1 MLEPTDAQIKL
12 PEPAFVSA
20 LGLEILRLKKRK
32 RERDLFTLREVT
44 KPCWWMRLNALKDTF
59 RYRAFWSLSL

>member
-1 MLEPTDAQIKL
+1 MLEPTDAQTKL
-12 PEPAFVSA
+12 PAPAFVSA
-20 LGLEILRLKKRK
+20 LGLEILRLKE
-32 RERDLFTLREVT
+32 RERDLLTLVVEVT